1 MFMGVAAGSVLSR
14 IGKGEMIWGT
24 AVINFRLLKS
34 KAKYIIGFE
43 R

>member
-1 MFMGVAAGSVLSR
+1 MFMGVAAGAVVSR
-14 IGKGEMIWGT
+14 IGKGERIWGA

-34 KAKYIIGFE
+34 KAKYIIGLE